1 MFLLHLLEEIKDAI
15 IEGDEESTK
24 KLVKK
29 ALLNNIPVN
38 QIMLEGLAKGMMTVG
53 QKYEDKQYF
62 LPEIIISADACQV
75 GMDLLKSHLK
85 TEDLEYK
92 ATIVIG
98 VVRGDIHAIGKNITK
113 YFLEASGYKCVDC
126 GRNVKAEVFID
137 TLKKT
142 QAEILAL
149 GTMMTPTLE
158 SMREVMDAL
167 NQAKLRDK
175 VKVIIGGAAADE
187 FFSKEI
193 GADFYAKDANQAIR
207 ILDKNILEVKD

>member
-1 MFLLHLLEEIKDAI
+1 MHLLEEIKDAI

-24 KLVKK
+24 ILVKK
-29 ALLNNIPVN
+29 ALKNNISVN
-38 QIMLEGLAKGMMTVG
+38 QIMLEGLAKGMMIVG
-53 QKYEDKQYF
+53 EKYEEKEYF

-75 GMDLLKSHLK
+75 GMDLLKNHLK

-113 YFLEASGYKCVDC
+113 YFLEASGYKCIDC

-158 SMREVMDAL
+158 SMREVMEAL
-167 NQAKLRDK
+167 NQAKLRNK

-187 FFSKEI
+187 FFAKEI

-207 ILDKNILEVKD
+207 ILDKNILEVKE